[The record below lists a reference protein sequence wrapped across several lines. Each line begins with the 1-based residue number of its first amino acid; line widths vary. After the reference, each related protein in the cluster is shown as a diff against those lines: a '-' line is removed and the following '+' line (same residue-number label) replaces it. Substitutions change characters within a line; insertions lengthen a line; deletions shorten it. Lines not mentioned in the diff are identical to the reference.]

1 MRISDWSSDVC
12 SSDLT
17 VAIGS
22 AGPRQGIAAVASG
35 KLTPIGAD
43 ASANAD
49 GAIPAW
55 TGGLQRAQ
63 WPQSFHAGKRLAGPC
78 PDDKPLFVI
87 TSQTLE
93 QSSRRL
99 DAGPLALFAKSQI
112 G

>member
-63 WPQSFHAGKRLAGPC
+63 WPQSFHAGKRLADPY

-87 TSQTLE
+87 TSKKDRKSTRLN
-93 QSSRRL
+93 SSH
-99 DAGPLALFAKSQI
+99 
-112 G
+112 